1 MASEPV
7 KPYFTRFLRFMSFCL
22 GVSKGVFFCR
32 NGVVNGVVECKIKFI
47 IEGQG
52 ASTKWLNE

>member
-1 MASEPV
+1 
-7 KPYFTRFLRFMSFCL
+7 MSFCL

>member
-7 KPYFTRFLRFMSFCL
+7 KPYFIRDLRVLSLCL
-22 GVSKGVFFCR
+22 EVS

-52 ASTKWLNE
+52 ASTKWFNE